1 MKHLFRNNTRRFA
14 GSTPRLIAVL
24 LLGFFA
30 RQATATP
37 IQYDLSVD
45 DYGSLIINGSLVASY
60 DAYPWGE
67 VSGSI
72 DLAPG
77 WYTIDLT
84 YKNRWGTS
92 ALRFYER
99 ADSQDPWEYV
109 PLSHLR
115 SYDASGALVEGLRAD
130 YYELGGQLLGSI
142 YGEGP
147 IAHGW
152 SDMYE
157 GLTGQSGGPIVDTY
171 WRANWLPFEEHLTGE
186 IYVSGASVPE
196 PAPLALVGLG
206 LGILA
211 LIRKVSSSIG

>member
-1 MKHLFRNNTRRFA
+1 MSRTTILKSNTRRFA
-14 GSTPRLIAVL
+14 GSAPRLIAVL

-30 RQATATP
+30 SQTMATP
-37 IQYDLSVD
+37 SYYDLSVD
-45 DYGSLIINGSLVASY
+45 DYGSLVVNGSLVGSY
-60 DAYPWGE
+60 DEYPWGE
-67 VSGSI
+67 VSGSV

-77 WYTIDLT
+77 WYPIELS

-99 ADSQDPWEYV
+99 ADPQDPWEIV

-115 SYDASGALVEGLRAD
+115 SLDASGTLVQGLRAD
-130 YYELGGQLLGSI
+130 YYELGGPLLGSI

-152 SDMYE
+152 YDLYE
-157 GLTGQSGGPIVDTY
+157 GLTGQSGGPIVDEY
-171 WRANWLPFEEHLTGE
+171 WRANWRSFEERLTGE

-196 PAPLALVGLG
+196 PATLALFGLG
-206 LGILA
+206 LGMLA
-211 LIRKVSSSIG
+211 LRRKVLP